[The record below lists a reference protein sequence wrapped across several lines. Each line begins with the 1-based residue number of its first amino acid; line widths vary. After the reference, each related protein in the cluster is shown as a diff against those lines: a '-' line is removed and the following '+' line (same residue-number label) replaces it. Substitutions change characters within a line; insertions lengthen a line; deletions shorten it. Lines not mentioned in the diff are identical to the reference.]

1 LSMANKDVF
10 INLVGGL
17 KIDDPAADL
26 SILCTIASS
35 SLDKAIRNNLVIL
48 GEVGLGGEVRSVNN
62 LHQRISESS
71 KLGFKE
77 AIFPKS
83 NINKKIEKL
92 DIISHPVK
100 NVKEAFQ
107 IILNKN

>member
-1 LSMANKDVF
+1 
-10 INLVGGL
+10 
-17 KIDDPAADL
+17 
-26 SILCTIASS
+26 
-35 SLDKAIRNNLVIL
+35 
-48 GEVGLGGEVRSVNN
+48 VGLGGEVRSINN
-62 LHQRISESS
+62 LYHRISESS

-83 NINKKIEKL
+83 NLNKKIEKL
-92 DIISHPVK
+92 GIRLYPVK